1 MGWGG
6 HVFVN
11 LMSSMRYFTVL
22 HLVAAFS
29 FESRIKGLC
38 GWQGTLLPS
47 STQVSL
53 DLPRCLLGQLVES
66 VQVREGQ
73 RILYNSIVKAN
84 ITIHSVAASMCL
96 TPG

>member
-1 MGWGG
+1 MQ
-6 HVFVN
+6 
-11 LMSSMRYFTVL
+11 YFTAL

-38 GWQGTLLPS
+38 GWQGTLLPT

-53 DLPRCLLGQLVES
+53 DLPCCLLGQLVES
-66 VQVREGQ
+66 VRVREGQ

-84 ITIHSVAASMCL
+84 ITIHSVAASMCP